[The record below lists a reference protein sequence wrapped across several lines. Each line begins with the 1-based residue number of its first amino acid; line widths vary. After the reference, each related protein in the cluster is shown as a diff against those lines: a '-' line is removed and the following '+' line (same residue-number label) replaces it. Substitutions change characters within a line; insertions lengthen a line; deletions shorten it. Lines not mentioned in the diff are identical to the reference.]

1 MEVQGNLAIFPK
13 VEQIIFFLKVGIAAA
28 VSIYAVK
35 HEGGGGRINF
45 HFTIVYWLHSDSFDC
60 KTVEVSYNASMMAM
74 GYEFLV
80 TSTKVYIQCK

>member
-13 VEQIIFFLKVGIAAA
+13 VEHIIFFFLKVGIAAA

-45 HFTIVYWLHSDSFDC
+45 HFTIVY
-60 KTVEVSYNASMMAM
+60 
-74 GYEFLV
+74 
-80 TSTKVYIQCK
+80 